1 MKGWCFLRNK
11 NLTSIS
17 YINWRYC
24 KCSTIKYVVAELF
37 LLLLIELFAYT
48 LLPHFSLHSNISTII
63 TFSSAWIIY
72 KQFWRSCGIFGSNQ
86 SFIIT
91 FHPPSVSRSS
101 STSLIFHSTSI
112 SIDVRGIFPPAGN
125 LLHLFV
131 EITREIVHRLNKNYV
146 RRWSHVIRRRWT
158 DERREGGSMNSSWRI
173 FTAQLN
179 VLVSNASLGHGHPS
193 RGDQSCFTLTLT
205 FTMSEIRVHSSFDFY
220 LYLLLYV
227 KKNLTIS

>member
-1 MKGWCFLRNK
+1 M
-11 NLTSIS
+11 
-17 YINWRYC
+17 
-24 KCSTIKYVVAELF
+24 
-37 LLLLIELFAYT
+37 LLLNYFYSSWSNYSRIL
-48 LLPHFSLHSNISTII
+48 FSLIFLSIQIFLCSTII

-72 KQFWRSCGIFGSNQ
+72 KQFWRSCGIFGSVLYYYLPSPIRF
-86 SFIIT
+86 SFIID
-91 FHPPSVSRSS
+91 FFNF
-101 STSLIFHSTSI
+101 SLRSTSI
-112 SIDVRGIFPPAGN
+112 PIDVRGIFPPAGN

-146 RRWSHVIRRRWT
+146 RRWSRVIRRRWT

>member
-1 MKGWCFLRNK
+1 M
-11 NLTSIS
+11 
-17 YINWRYC
+17 
-24 KCSTIKYVVAELF
+24 
-37 LLLLIELFAYT
+37 LLLNYFYSSWSNYSRIL
-48 LLPHFSLHSNISTII
+48 FSLIFLSIQIFLCSTII

-146 RRWSHVIRRRWT
+146 RRWSRVIRWT

-193 RGDQSCFTLTLT
+193 RGDQSCFTLTLLLCQKFEFILHST
-205 FTMSEIRVHSSFDFY
+205 FIFIYCFTLRKTWRY
-220 LYLLLYV
+220 RNCV
-227 KKNLTIS
+227 KN

>member
-1 MKGWCFLRNK
+1 MDTKKKNWKISLRSRCICLVISRSMKGWCFLRNK

-101 STSLIFHSTSI
+101 STSLIFHSAP
-112 SIDVRGIFPPAGN
+112 RPFPST
-125 LLHLFV
+125 FV
-131 EITREIVHRLNKNYV
+131 EYSPRQGI
-146 RRWSHVIRRRWT
+146 
-158 DERREGGSMNSSWRI
+158 SSI
-173 FTAQLN
+173 
-179 VLVSNASLGHGHPS
+179 
-193 RGDQSCFTLTLT
+193 
-205 FTMSEIRVHSSFDFY
+205 
-220 LYLLLYV
+220 YLL
-227 KKNLTIS
+227 K

>member
-1 MKGWCFLRNK
+1 M
-11 NLTSIS
+11 
-17 YINWRYC
+17 
-24 KCSTIKYVVAELF
+24 
-37 LLLLIELFAYT
+37 LLLNYFYSSWSNYSRIL
-48 LLPHFSLHSNISTII
+48 FSLIFLSIQIFLCSTII

-112 SIDVRGIFPPAGN
+112 SIDVREIFPPAGN

-146 RRWSHVIRRRWT
+146 RRWSRVIRRRWT
-158 DERREGGSMNSSWRI
+158 DERREGGLHEFIVEN
-173 FTAQLN
+173 F
-179 VLVSNASLGHGHPS
+179 HGA
-193 RGDQSCFTLTLT
+193 T
-205 FTMSEIRVHSSFDFY
+205 
-220 LYLLLYV
+220 
-227 KKNLTIS
+227 

>member
-1 MKGWCFLRNK
+1 MDTKKKIGKSRFDRGVFVSLSLEAWKDDVFWETKK

-101 STSLIFHSTSI
+101 STSLIFHSAP
-112 SIDVRGIFPPAGN
+112 RPFPST
-125 LLHLFV
+125 FV
-131 EITREIVHRLNKNYV
+131 EYSPRQGI
-146 RRWSHVIRRRWT
+146 
-158 DERREGGSMNSSWRI
+158 SSI
-173 FTAQLN
+173 
-179 VLVSNASLGHGHPS
+179 
-193 RGDQSCFTLTLT
+193 
-205 FTMSEIRVHSSFDFY
+205 
-220 LYLLLYV
+220 YLL
-227 KKNLTIS
+227 K